1 MIEDL
6 SLLLMYL
13 TAFTE
18 KAGDQTEAGDQT
30 VLRTWKNYSFEAVDS
45 LVDKALISTR
55 HGNKSAYISEEGVR
69 RAKDIAVRLGI
80 EI

>member
-1 MIEDL
+1 MEKKDMIEDL

-18 KAGDQTEAGDQT
+18 KAGDQT
-30 VLRTWKNYSFEAVDS
+30 VLRTWKNYSFEAVDT